1 MTEFKNTQQQLSNFR
16 VRVAA
21 AGLFVLVCFGLLVL
35 RFLFLQVWH
44 YSKYSLQAEEN
55 RISVAPIVPNR
66 GIITDRN
73 GVVLA
78 RNYSAYTLEIT
89 PSKLDGPMDSVI
101 EKLSSVITIDARDRR
116 RFKKL
121 LEDSKNF
128 ESLPIRTRLTDEEV
142 ARFTA
147 QRFRFP
153 GVDVRARLFR
163 QYPLGT
169 TAAHV
174 IGYIGRISQR
184 DQERIDEI
192 SDENDKDSDHYDP
205 RIDANNYKGTD
216 YIGKIGVEQS
226 YETELHGLTGFEEV
240 EVTAGGRP
248 VRTMSRTQATPGNNL
263 VLSLDIGLQEV
274 AEQSFAGR
282 RGALVAIEPATGD
295 VLAFVSAP
303 SFDPNAFVDGID
315 QPTWDELNNSP
326 DHPLLNR
333 PLRSAYPPGSTYK
346 PFMALAA
353 LTLKK
358 RTPEWG
364 FHDPGFYTFG
374 GHTFRND
381 VPQGQGWVDMNRAI
395 MVSNDTYFY
404 MLAHDLG
411 VNAIANFMKPWGF
424 GQITGIDIAGEV
436 RGVLPSTDWKKRVYR
451 KPEQQRWYEGET
463 ISLGIGQGYNSYT
476 MLQLAHATA
485 TLANDGVVMKP
496 HLVKQIENPMTRE
509 MRATVPSESGRI
521 DVSQKDIDVIKHG
534 MIDVT
539 SNQSGTAYLAFRNA
553 QYTVGGK
560 TGTAQVFS
568 LQGAKYHGGALA
580 EHLRDHSLFI
590 AFAPADHPQIAV
602 ALIVENGGW
611 GASVAAP
618 IVRRVLDYYLVERNK
633 PGALAAAVAAAASG
647 GSAASASASGASA
660 ASAVASTVPAASGT
674 QAVAG
679 AAVGASA
686 PGASQAAIGASTPGV
701 ATPGVATPGVTTP
714 GASAVVAQAVP
725 QPVKVAAGFKTLP
738 MPVVP
743 AASAP
748 QPVSAGGAA
757 TSTTASG
764 VAAYGPASAT
774 QAIRQGASHIA
785 GATATASAAVPG
797 VSTPGV
803 STPGASTPGALAP
816 VVSAAPSPKP
826 PTSNGATQRE
836 ALPPTRS
843 GAQAPNAAPA
853 TPAVSGTADD

>member
-1 MTEFKNTQQQLSNFR
+1 MTEFKNTQLQLSKFR
-16 VRVAA
+16 FRVAA
-21 AGLFVLVCFGLLVL
+21 AGLFVLVCFGLLIL

-89 PSKLDGPMDSVI
+89 PSKLSDSLDHVI
-101 EKLSSVITIDARDRR
+101 DELSKVVTIDARDRR

-163 QYPLGT
+163 QYPLGS

-184 DQERIDEI
+184 DQEKIDAVSEQND
-192 SDENDKDSDHYDP
+192 SDPDHYDP
-205 RIDANNYKGTD
+205 RLDANNYKGTD

-226 YETELHGLTGFEEV
+226 YEAELHGLTGFEEV

-248 VRTMSRTQATPGNNL
+248 VRTLSRTQATPGNNL

-274 AEQSFAGR
+274 AEQAFAGK

-315 QPTWDELNNSP
+315 QQTWDELNNSP

-333 PLRSAYPPGSTYK
+333 PLHSAYPPGSTYK

-353 LTLKK
+353 LTLHK

-364 FHDPGFYTFG
+364 FHDPGFYQFG

-381 VPQGQGWVDMNRAI
+381 VPQGQGWIDMNRAI

-411 VNAIANFMKPWGF
+411 VDAIAKFMKPWGF
-424 GQITGIDIAGEV
+424 GQITGIDIAGEA
-436 RGVLPSTDWKKRVYR
+436 RGILPSTEWKKKAYH

-463 ISLGIGQGYNSYT
+463 ISLGIGQGYNSFT

-485 TLANDGVVMKP
+485 TLADNGIVMRP
-496 HLVKQIENPMTRE
+496 HLVKEIENPITHD
-509 MRATVPSESGRI
+509 MRLTVPHESGRI
-521 DVSQKDIDVIKHG
+521 DVSQADIDVVKRG
-534 MIDVT
+534 MVAVT
-539 SNQSGTAYLAFRNA
+539 TNPSGTGYQVFRNA
-553 QYTVGGK
+553 PYVAAGK
-560 TGTAQVFS
+560 TGTAQVYS
-568 LQGAKYHGGALA
+568 LQGAKYHGGAIA

-590 AFAPADHPQIAV
+590 AFAPADHPVIAV
-602 ALIVENGGW
+602 ATIVENGGW
-611 GASVAAP
+611 GASVAGP
-618 IVRRVLDYYLVERNK
+618 IVRRVLDYYLLQRGK
-633 PGALAAAVAAAASG
+633 PGVLAAAVAQA
-647 GSAASASASGASA
+647 ASA
-660 ASAVASTVPAASGT
+660 ASAT
-674 QAVAG
+674 QANAG
-679 AAVGASA
+679 PV
-686 PGASQAAIGASTPGV
+686 IGAS
-701 ATPGVATPGVTTP
+701 
-714 GASAVVAQAVP
+714 GAQDGNAPA
-725 QPVKVAAGFKTLP
+725 VKVAAGFKPLP
-738 MPVVP
+738 LPVVP
-743 AASAP
+743 ASAPRDASSSPLIASDVLAASQAALAPSAASAGAQVTSVAP
-748 QPVSAGGAA
+748 AARTPAASDSSALSGPSAHAGASDSRISAVEAMRRLREGKVSGAA
-757 TSTTASG
+757 G
-764 VAAYGPASAT
+764 AAPRPHKRRTPVDAAASAT
-774 QAIRQGASHIA
+774 
-785 GATATASAAVPG
+785 
-797 VSTPGV
+797 
-803 STPGASTPGALAP
+803 LAP
-816 VVSAAPSPKP
+816 SRKGSD
-826 PTSNGATQRE
+826 GD
-836 ALPPTRS
+836 
-843 GAQAPNAAPA
+843 AQAPAAAKPAAPG
-853 TPAVSGTADD
+853 PNE